1 MWSGDARCT
10 CGLTLTIRV
19 STAIGPRALQEACSM
34 SDLCDGLA
42 KVSRDDWTVG
52 GWSCNEAEQAIL
64 LLALGERALAAS
76 ESVPTVRI
84 DRDL

>member
-1 MWSGDARCT
+1 
-10 CGLTLTIRV
+10 
-19 STAIGPRALQEACSM
+19 M

-52 GWSCNEAEQAIL
+52 GWSCNEAEHAIL
-64 LLALGERALAAS
+64 LLALGDRARTAS
-76 ESVPTVRI
+76 ESNQAVRI

>member
-1 MWSGDARCT
+1 
-10 CGLTLTIRV
+10 
-19 STAIGPRALQEACSM
+19 M
-34 SDLCDGLA
+34 SDLCEGLG

-64 LLALGERALAAS
+64 LLALGERALAAAS
-76 ESVPTVRI
+76 ESKQTVRI